1 MLLEASAKNVAPEP
15 VMRGGYMCFVLC
27 EKPRG
32 GNCLPPAKT
41 RPKLPAAF
49 CHKARL
55 CSLGSL
61 WLILC
66 TVLEAHT
73 LVPQCGGF
81 ISRRP
86 ALGSI
91 SQPINMLRGSA
102 KQAIAI
108 TACPISLFSLLHL
121 LKVRDYIYHNQIDL
135 DIEKISLLA
144 YCVQM
149 GWGVGRLPSGFWKV
163 HTKWK
168 HIALSYASFYQKI
181 PKYLNNFN

>member
-1 MLLEASAKNVAPEP
+1 MRRDTCALYCVKNHREEIVCP
-15 VMRGGYMCFVLC
+15 L
-27 EKPRG
+27 
-32 GNCLPPAKT
+32 
-41 RPKLPAAF
+41 PKLGQSFLLAF
-49 CHKARL
+49 CHKATL
-55 CSLGSL
+55 CSRGSL
-61 WLILC
+61 LLILC

-81 ISRRP
+81 LSHRP

-135 DIEKISLLA
+135 DIEKISSLA
-144 YCVQM
+144 YCFQM
-149 GWGVGRLPSGFWKV
+149 GWGVGRLPSGF
-163 HTKWK
+163 
-168 HIALSYASFYQKI
+168 
-181 PKYLNNFN
+181 